1 MATTSQQLEDAIK
14 AAEAANAKVD
24 EIKKLSR
31 EQDLKTAKQLIAAH
45 GFTQTDLKPELKV
58 GRGGAAKRVSSPRK
72 SPTRRKTK

>member
-58 GRGGAAKRVSSPRK
+58 GRGAAKRTSTPRK